1 MLLMLALYGSAH
13 SQRTRR
19 LLLFASDSM
28 NVDLLNQ
35 RKWLEAEREAVEAR
49 DIWLAVFNE
58 PKKFRR
64 MYEYHGVGRAD
75 FMLVLIGKD
84 GVEKLRSEKPLP
96 AKELFDFIDEMI
108 LKGMD
113 SQEYETTGGRSDRK

>member
-1 MLLMLALYGSAH
+1 MFLLLALYGSAH

-19 LLLFASDSM
+19 LLLFASDST

-49 DIWLAVFNE
+49 DIWLAVFSE

-64 MYEYHGVGRAD
+64 MYEYHGVGRTD
-75 FMLVLIGKD
+75 FMLVLVGKD
-84 GVEKLRSEKPLP
+84 GVEKMRSDKPVP
-96 AKELFDFIDEMI
+96 AEELFDFIDEMI
-108 LKGMD
+108 LKGTETQD
-113 SQEYETTGGRSDRK
+113 VETTGGRSDRK